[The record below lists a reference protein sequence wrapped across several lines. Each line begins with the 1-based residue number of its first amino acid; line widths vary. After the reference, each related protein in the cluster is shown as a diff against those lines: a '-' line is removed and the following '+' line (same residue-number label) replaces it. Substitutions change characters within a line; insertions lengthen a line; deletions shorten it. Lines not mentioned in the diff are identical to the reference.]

1 MGVFSEVSIDMEYDR
16 EIQEDGDRGDLSVAI
31 ESTAGTIQKIEEPPK
46 EKKVTAENAANK
58 ISDKDARAAH
68 DAAEKERKERWE
80 AAQREKEA
88 MINKRLQEIAAIDE
102 ESAIH
107 QSIQLVDTQG
117 ERITRRNM
125 KMCVIEHLKDYSR
138 QHPDF
143 AKKLLDPRK
152 NLINCF
158 RYITRHAFEYIKKEM
173 ETDIGCA
180 LTQDIK
186 YGYREGYG
194 EDVPDDLCYQWAID
208 YVNDPDAKEDKEH
221 EETFKPKPYTG
232 TKQSKKKTPANK
244 GKSLQKPED
253 SKQDDLPGQMS
264 FFNVNFKE
272 KAG

>member
-16 EIQEDGDRGDLSVAI
+16 EMQEDGDRGDLSVAI

-125 KMCVIEHLKDYSR
+125 KMCVIEYLKDYSR

-143 AKKLLDPRK
+143 AKKLLNPRK

-158 RYITRHAFEYIKKEM
+158 RYITRHACEYIRKEM
-173 ETDIGCA
+173 ETDIGFA
-180 LTQDIK
+180 LNQDIK
-186 YGYREGYG
+186 CGYEYG

-208 YVNDPDAKEDKEH
+208 YVNDPDAKEDKEPK
-221 EETFKPKPYTG
+221 EIFKPKPYTG
-232 TKQSKKKTPANK
+232 TKQSKKKTPVNK

-264 FFNVNFKE
+264 FFNVNNFQE